1 MSEQADIILSEANK
15 CVFFCQGTGQWG
27 YPYHVYGAEH
37 MAVVVAGLQV
47 LGDVGKCAQV
57 LRVLGCTRNITDLVL
72 CDDVLHREQRQRKTQ
87 WWDYK

>member
-1 MSEQADIILSEANK
+1 MDLCFQLNTRE
-15 CVFFCQGTGQWG
+15 GTGCRG

-57 LRVLGCTRNITDLVL
+57 LWVLGCARDITDLML
-72 CDDVLHREQRQRKTQ
+72 CDDVLHREERQNRTH
-87 WWDYK
+87 